1 MEPRNISTQVNY
13 SLRPHV
19 YWLNT
24 FGHLSKKKEEEEK
37 NNSTEMP
44 GLWFTSPNILITRED
59 SKVKPSTRIL
69 IEGSQEKGS
78 ATSSQV
84 NIIFHFFP
92 RYFTDDF
99 FFHSLNNGVF
109 MLLLT
114 VNRFVD
120 PCIKGWNIG
129 WNTAEFWFIGTG
141 FENLIWFFFGGCGG
155 WVIRVYTNYM

>member
-92 RYFTDDF
+92 RYFTNDF
-99 FFHSLNNGVF
+99 FLSLTQQRCVYVAADCKSIRWS
-109 MLLLT
+109 MYKRVKYWMKYCWIL
-114 VNRFVD
+114 VHWYRF
-120 PCIKGWNIG
+120 W
-129 WNTAEFWFIGTG
+129 EF
-141 FENLIWFFFGGCGG
+141 NLIFFRGLWWMGYQGLH
-155 WVIRVYTNYM
+155 